1 MLFRSWNVAG
11 FYEAYGLDLRLAAEY
26 VSHSLFGLG
35 GDKTLDTIQ
44 DDRTTLDF
52 TSAYQFDKH
61 WQIYFNAK
69 NLLNTP
75 LRYYE
80 GSPDRPIQR
89 EFYDATFEAGVR
101 AHF

>member
-1 MLFRSWNVAG
+1 M
-11 FYEAYGLDLRLAAEY
+11 
-26 VSHSLFGLG
+26 
-35 GDKTLDTIQ
+35 IQ

-52 TSAYQFDKH
+52 TSAYAFDKH
-61 WQIYFNAK
+61 WQVYFNAK

-80 GSPDRPIQR
+80 GESNRPIQR
-89 EFYDATFEAGVR
+89 EFYDSTFEAGVR